1 MAQLDGA
8 WSETA
13 LVGISAASGTD
24 VKFAS
29 ITETID
35 IDIGD
40 KDFDVIAT
48 LSGGRLVKFTPQEPT
63 TITLEAYPIQAASEG
78 FTTATTG
85 AGFFDLMNTYDA
97 SQPLSISVDRTRN
110 KHRVAI
116 MWIDSSS
123 ETDATTEVV
132 TPTNSA
138 LRVVAADGYFTSVK
152 PSFTDGVLK
161 FTVTYKVPP
170 FDSSGSANVKIESV
184 SGAATATLTA
194 LASYT
199 STTKW

>member
-1 MAQLDGA
+1 MSSQLDGA

-13 LVGISAASGTD
+13 LVGIAAQSGGD
-24 VKFAS
+24 MAFQA
-29 ITETID
+29 ITETVD

-48 LSGGRLVKFTPQEPT
+48 LGGGRLVKFTPQEPT
-63 TITLEAYPIQAASEG
+63 TITLEAYPVEAG
-78 FTTATTG
+78 TDTGTTG
-85 AGFFDLMNTYDA
+85 IGFFDLLNTTSA
-97 SQPLSISVDRTRN
+97 VQPQDLDVDRTRSQY
-110 KHRVAI
+110 RIAI
-116 MWIDSSS
+116 MWTNLS
-123 ETDATTEVV
+123 TATTANEAIG
-132 TPTNSA
+132 TNNAA

-170 FDSSGSANVKIESV
+170 FDSSGTANVAIQSTDIA
-184 SGAATATLTA
+184 GATLTA

-199 STTKW
+199 SSAKW